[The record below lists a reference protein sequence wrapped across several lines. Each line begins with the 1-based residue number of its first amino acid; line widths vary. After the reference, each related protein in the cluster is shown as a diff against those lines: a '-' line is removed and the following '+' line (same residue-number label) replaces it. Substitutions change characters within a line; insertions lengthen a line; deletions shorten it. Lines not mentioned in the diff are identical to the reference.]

1 LAKNQ
6 DLIDIKK
13 YVFRLRVLR
22 AIYGETQAEFA
33 ERLGI
38 KFKTWNEYERG
49 YVLPTTTLL
58 RIHNVFVDG
67 GVIEWILTGN
77 RSIVTSNFDKLLEQA
92 IQKVKEQDRAKAK
105 AQRAKQRVVADYIRK
120 NRSATAAE

>member
-1 LAKNQ
+1 MARNQ

-13 YVFRLRVLR
+13 YIFRLRVLR
-22 AIYGETQAEFA
+22 AIHDETQAEFA

-49 YVLPTTTLL
+49 YILPTATLL
-58 RIHNVFVDG
+58 RIHNCFVDG

-77 RSIVTSNFDKLLEQA
+77 RAIVTANFDRLLDEA
-92 IQKVKEQDRAKAK
+92 IEKVREQDRAKAK
-105 AQRAKQRVVADYIRK
+105 AQRAKQRIVADYLK
-120 NRSATAAE
+120 KAKSVNAAE